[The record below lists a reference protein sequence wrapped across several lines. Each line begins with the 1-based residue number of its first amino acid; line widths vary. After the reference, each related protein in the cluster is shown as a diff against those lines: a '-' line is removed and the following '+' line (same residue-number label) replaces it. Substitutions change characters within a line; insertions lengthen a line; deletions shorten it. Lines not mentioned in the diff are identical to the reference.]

1 MKRNHRLWLSSGLL
15 FLILLAGFLGWQLW
29 ENNRR
34 PDQETSRDLAAP
46 SASTLDKADSSPH
59 NGAARTK
66 KSIRGTSPPEKIGRS
81 YGTLQREAKRIFGEA
96 EATRTTKLG
105 ERFADGTGSYLYKTH
120 PPSPGEI
127 ETLKAQIADLRKE
140 AGKANQEKFDDYLD
154 WLVDSFDPYGAD
166 GERFFL
172 IQVPTSSTHKM
183 HAFQIS
189 DEKAETLREKFM
201 KGELSSFSSK
211 QGWLASNPGE
221 TLDRFEH
228 LMIWEPEKD

>member
-1 MKRNHRLWLSSGLL
+1 MKRNRRLWLSSGLL
-15 FLILLAGFLGWQLW
+15 FLILLAGFLGWRLW

-34 PDQETSRDLAAP
+34 PDQETSRDLAATA
-46 SASTLDKADSSPH
+46 ASTLDKAGSSPH
-59 NGAARTK
+59 DGAARTK
-66 KSIRGTSPPEKIGRS
+66 KSIRETSSPEKIGRS

-96 EATRTTKLG
+96 EAARTTKLG
-105 ERFADGTGSYLYKTH
+105 ERFADGTGSYLYKTE
-120 PPSPGEI
+120 PPNHGEI

-140 AGKANQEKFDDYLD
+140 TGKANQEKFDDYLD

-166 GERFFL
+166 GEKLFL
-172 IQVPTSSTHKM
+172 IQVPTSSTDKM
-183 HAFQIS
+183 HACQIS

-201 KGELSSFSSK
+201 KGELTSFTTK
-211 QGWLASNPGE
+211 RGWLASDSGK